1 MAVMPTA
8 LTMVVPVALALVGF
22 EAMAV
27 VITAVACALVV
38 RVGSIGA

>member
-1 MAVMPTA
+1 MAVMTTA
-8 LTMVVPVALALVGF
+8 VTMVVSVALALVGF

-27 VITAVACALVV
+27 FVTAVACALVV

>member
-8 LTMVVPVALALVGF
+8 VTMVVPVAFALVGF
-22 EAMAV
+22 ESMAV
-27 VITAVACALVV
+27 VITVVACALVV